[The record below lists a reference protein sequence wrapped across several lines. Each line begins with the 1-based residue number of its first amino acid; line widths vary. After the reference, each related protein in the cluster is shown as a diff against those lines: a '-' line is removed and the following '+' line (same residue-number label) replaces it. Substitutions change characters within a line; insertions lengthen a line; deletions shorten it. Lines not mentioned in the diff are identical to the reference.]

1 MNNTVAAPVATQ
13 IIRTAMTCLGL
24 DENDYATATR
34 WDGSVSLVGLTIDM
48 DNALVI
54 NEDKIWE
61 ATAKAGSAF
70 VLAYVHGFPTLTNR
84 HG

>member
-1 MNNTVAAPVATQ
+1 MNAIVTAPVAAQ
-13 IIRTAMTCLGL
+13 IIRTAMTCLGM
-24 DENDYATATR
+24 DENDYAVTTR

-48 DNALVI
+48 DHALVI

-70 VLAYVHGFPTLTNR
+70 VLVHQGGFPVLTNR

>member
-1 MNNTVAAPVATQ
+1 MDATVTAPIATL

-34 WDGSVSLVGLTIDM
+34 RDGSVSLVGLNDQADSTIV
-48 DNALVI
+48 A
-54 NEDKIWE
+54 NEAKIWE

-70 VLAYVHGFPTLTNR
+70 VLAYAHGFPVLSNR